1 MTERPQLR
9 LEYID
14 ASQLADNP
22 SNWRLHNDAQIDGLK
37 AVLSDVGWAGAL
49 LYNERTKR
57 LIDGHARKAI
67 SEGPVPVLIGSWSEE
82 DEQIILATLDP
93 LAAMAEAN
101 EEALAG
107 LLAEIETDSAGL
119 QAMLDGLGNRWDI
132 DSVDSPD
139 LPSGDRAPIQQMTF
153 TLSDE
158 QAADVKRAVE
168 VAKAGGPFVDTGN
181 ENSNGNA
188 LARIVEGYLGTC

>member
-22 SNWRLHNDAQIDGLK
+22 SNWRLHDAAQIDGLK
-37 AVLSDVGWAGAL
+37 AVLSEVGWAGAL

-57 LIDGHARKAI
+57 IIDGHARKAV
-67 SEGPVPVLIGSWSEE
+67 SEGPVPVLIGDWSERE
-82 DEQIILATLDP
+82 EQIILATLDP

-107 LLAEIETDSAGL
+107 LLAEIETDSAAVK
-119 QAMLDGLGNRWDI
+119 AMLDGLAEDNGI
-132 DSVDSPD
+132 DVFQSNQLEQEMNTDSQLGD
-139 LPSGDRAPIQQMTF
+139 LEYKIIANCRSEEHQT
-153 TLSDE
+153 
-158 QAADVKRAVE
+158 E
-168 VAKAGGPFVDTGN
+168 VLKLLEEHKIDCKAM
-181 ENSNGNA
+181 
-188 LARIVEGYLGTC
+188 II

>member
-22 SNWRLHNDAQIDGLK
+22 SNWRLHDAAQIDGLK
-37 AVLSDVGWAGAL
+37 AVLSEVGWAGAL

-57 LIDGHARKAI
+57 IIDGHARKAV
-67 SEGPVPVLIGSWSEE
+67 SEGPVPVLIGDWSERE
-82 DEQIILATLDP
+82 EQIILATLDP

-119 QAMLDGLGNRWDI
+119 QAMLDGLAEDNG
-132 DSVDSPD
+132 V
-139 LPSGDRAPIQQMTF
+139 GA
-153 TLSDE
+153 DE
-158 QAADVKRAVE
+158 
-168 VAKAGGPFVDTGN
+168 GGG
-181 ENSNGNA
+181 
-188 LARIVEGYLGTC
+188 VEGTPGPDNYHEQYGVIVILESEAEQERAYNELRESGYNCRVVTT